1 MTVLQALVQGVLVG
15 GQYALFAAGLSLMF
29 GVMRI
34 VNLAHGALAVVGA
47 YLVSAAMVRLGLP
60 GLLAIPLALVV
71 MAGVGW
77 ALQRLVLDRTMRSG
91 EFTTPLVTF
100 ALAVVIANL
109 LLEAFG
115 SDVRSIA
122 LAGLETAS
130 VPITATLSVG
140 TISVLVFVAAVVILG
155 GLQLFLHR
163 TLPGRVIRAAADD
176 GATVRL
182 MGVDDRRVFQAV
194 TAFGLVTATIAGIAF
209 GVQSSFDPNTGSLL
223 LLFAFETIVI
233 GGLGS
238 LWGTLAGGVVLGV
251 SQTLAATV
259 DVQYALLAGHVV
271 FLVFLFVRPRGLFP
285 GTWQG

>member
-1 MTVLQALVQGVLVG
+1 MTVVQALVQGVLVG

-47 YLVSAAMVRLGLP
+47 YLCGTAIVALGVP
-60 GLLAIPLALVV
+60 SPVAILLALVA

-77 ALQRLVLDRTMRSG
+77 VLQRLVLDRTMRSG

-100 ALAVVIANL
+100 ALSVVIANL
-109 LLEAFG
+109 LLEVFG

-130 VPITATLSVG
+130 IPLTSTLSVG
-140 TISVLVFVAAVVILG
+140 WISVLVFVAAVVILG

-163 TLPGRVIRAAADD
+163 TAPGRVVRAAADD

-182 MGVDDRRVFQAV
+182 MGVDHRRVYQAV

-209 GVQSSFDPNTGSLL
+209 GVQSSFDPNTGVLL

-238 LWGTLAGGVVLGV
+238 LWGTLVGGIVLGV

-271 FLVFLFVRPRGLFP
+271 FLAFLFVRPRGIFP